1 MVHPRCEETS
11 GEPVDAGGR
20 TTAGA
25 RKISDRRHLLSL
37 VMLGRSQQILGT
49 VAALLVACSTLALP
63 ISTAGAADALAD
75 ITTTRYGGADRY
87 ATSLRIADAVAAEAG
102 GTLDEVVLVSGR
114 NWTDAV
120 VAAPLA
126 GHLGAA
132 VLATP
137 PGVLRADAAA
147 FLKRVGVS
155 TARLIGANSDT
166 DGIGPTVVSSLGQMG
181 IKTIRTSHSDQ
192 YTTAALVAAVIGEPG
207 DMGDLGATAVV
218 ASGEV
223 FADAL
228 VAGAFAARG
237 SHPVLLTP
245 ADRLHD
251 SAATYL
257 RDLQVEHVVLMG
269 GTAALS
275 ADVEAAISALDI
287 EVTRLAGETRFDT
300 AVKAAEL
307 TAGRYGSN
315 CFTQQRVGLARA
327 RVPFDSFSAGPLLG
341 RLCAPL
347 LLTDPGSIPDD
358 TAAHLDKMRKNA
370 AGSGLDTIDL
380 RVFGGD
386 AAVSQAAIDR
396 YAKAAGTTPP
406 SSSVTC
412 DIELGKKPVELLDG
426 KYASRPAWSPDCR
439 RVGFIGLN
447 DEGLARLFTAKA
459 DGSDRM
465 QVSDDSEI
473 ASFAWSPDG
482 TRLAFSQWANFSVN
496 GDSAQH
502 LFVINA
508 DGSGRKQI
516 TRGNFRDATPTWS
529 PDGARIA
536 FARRDLESA
545 DTVYNTLDVFIAV
558 VNAGGG
564 KVTSLTRGGDRDDA
578 PAWSPDGQRIAY
590 NSDGSVWVIRA
601 DGSEPRLIEGGPFV
615 SRGVTWS
622 PAGDELAYHRLEFL
636 EDGRRRS
643 RLVRTSLDG
652 SSTKTVA
659 SYSGTS
665 GSLLRIGWP
674 QWSPDGASILFE
686 RGKSGTEGRRAFAAA
701 ISD

>member
-1 MVHPRCEETS
+1 MQPQDLGLWSLAMARYIR
-11 GEPVDAGGR
+11 R
-20 TTAGA
+20 TLSAVIVVLTAM
-25 RKISDRRHLLSL
+25 S
-37 VMLGRSQQILGT
+37 VT
-49 VAALLVACSTLALP
+49 ALP
-63 ISTAGAADALAD
+63 VSTAGAADALAD

-87 ATSLRIADAVAAEAG
+87 ETSLRVAEAVAADAG
-102 GTLDEVVLVSGR
+102 GKLGTVVMVSGR

-126 GHLGAA
+126 GSLGAP

-137 PGVLRADAAA
+137 SGELRSDAAD
-147 FLKRVGVS
+147 FLKRTGVS
-155 TARLIGANSDT
+155 QAVLIGANSDT
-166 DGIGPTVVSSLGQMG
+166 SGVGPSVVSALNRLGL
-181 IKTIRTSHSDQ
+181 TTLRTARADL
-192 YTTAALVAAVIGEPG
+192 YATAAAVAYQIGTPG
-207 DMGDLGATAVV
+207 DMGSLGRTAVV
-218 ASGEV
+218 ASGKV
-223 FADAL
+223 FADSL

-237 SHPVLLTP
+237 KHPVLLTP
-245 ADRLHD
+245 PDELHS
-251 SAATYL
+251 SAAGYL
-257 RDLQVEHVVLMG
+257 KDQQVEHVVLMG
-269 GTAALS
+269 GTAALEPG
-275 ADVEAAISALDI
+275 VEASVRALGVA
-287 EVTRLAGETRFDT
+287 VTRLAGSTRYDT

-315 CFTQQRVGLARA
+315 CFTQRRVGLARA

-347 LLTDPGSIPDD
+347 LLTDPRSIPDD
-358 TAAHLDKMRKNA
+358 TAAHLDKMRKSA
-370 AGSGLDTIDL
+370 AGSGLDAIDL

-386 AAVSQAAIDR
+386 AAVSQAAIDD
-396 YAKAAGTTPP
+396 YAKTSGTTPP

-482 TRLAFSQWANFSVN
+482 TRFAFSQWADFSAN
-496 GDSAQH
+496 GDPAQH

-686 RGKSGTEGRRAFAAA
+686 RGKSGTEGRRAFAAP
-701 ISD
+701 IPE